1 MQLIIVESPSKAKT
15 IEKYLG
21 GKYKV
26 DASGG
31 HVRDLPEKRLGV
43 NIAKNYEPNYV
54 ISADKKPVI
63 KRLKEKVEKADKIY
77 LATDPD
83 REGEAISWHL
93 QEVLGLKDKA
103 QRIEFNEISEKAVKE
118 ALKNPR
124 EINYNLVDSQQ
135 ARRVLDRLVGYK
147 LSPLL
152 CKRIQ
157 NGLSAGRVQ
166 SVALRIIVDKEREIR
181 AFVPAEYWNLTA
193 TLSDGHHKPFTAY
206 LAEKDGKKFKPANQA
221 EADEV
226 ENAIKAANGAFAV
239 KQVKKTDTKSHAL
252 PPFTTSTMQQDAS
265 AKLNMSSPM
274 CMQVAQHLYEG
285 IETQEGH
292 LALVTYIRTDSVR
305 ISAESQARAREYIA
319 EKYGDEYVPE
329 KPNFYKSKKNAQDA
343 HEAIR
348 PIDLSMTP
356 EKVKPLLDRNHYNL
370 YKLIYER
377 FIASQM
383 SEAKYNYVTIDSVC
397 GDYTFRTNGRTVV
410 FKGYTAV
417 YDDYKANQETEDGE
431 IVKVIPPVKEGDGL
445 KAENV
450 SKEQKFT
457 KPPVRFTD
465 ASLVRIMEEKGIGR
479 PSTYATIISVLSK
492 RKYTVKENKYIV
504 PTDIAF
510 RITDMLVKYFPDIM
524 DVSFTA
530 GMEDKLDDIEKGGQ
544 DWHKIIADFYPP
556 FAEKLAFAATDGD
569 EITDIVCEKCGAP
582 MIRKNGRYGKFL
594 ACSNYP
600 ECSNIKS
607 EKEEVSDVK
616 CDKCGAMMVYKT
628 GKYGR
633 FLACPNYP
641 ECTNVKP
648 IDEETTTEKCEKCG
662 GDMVVKK
669 GRFGKYLQ
677 CTVCKATKSLTE
689 KAGVCPQCGNP
700 TQKMTSKSGKIFYG
714 CSNYPAC
721 NFMSWDMPTG
731 EHCPKCG
738 SYIVLTKDGKTR
750 KCSNKE
756 CDYSDKPK
764 KTKKADKTAETTK
777 AE

>member
-689 KAGVCPQCGNP
+689 KAGICPQCGNP

>member
-348 PIDLSMTP
+348 PIDLCMTP

-504 PTDIAF
+504 PTEIAF

>member
-193 TLSDGHHKPFTAY
+193 TLSDGQHKPFTAY

-226 ENAIKAANGAFAV
+226 ENAIKAAGGAFAV

-504 PTDIAF
+504 PTEIAF

>member
-1 MQLIIVESPSKAKT
+1 MKLVVIEGAGKVKT
-15 IEKYLG
+15 VEKYLG
-21 GKYKV
+21 KGYKV
-26 DASGG
+26 FATKG
-31 HVRDLPEKRLGV
+31 HIRDLPVRTLAV
-43 NIAKNYEPNYV
+43 NVKKNFEPRYEILP
-54 ISADKKPVI
+54 DKKETVEE
-63 KRLKEKVEKADKIY
+63 LKKLASKSDEIY

-181 AFVPAEYWNLTA
+181 AFVPTEYWNVTA
-193 TLSDGHHKPFTAY
+193 TLSDGQHKPFAAY
-206 LAEKDGKKFKPANQA
+206 LAEKNGKKFKPANGE
-221 EADEV
+221 EANEV
-226 ENAIKAANGAFAV
+226 ENAVKAAGNAFIV

-285 IETQEGH
+285 IETPEGH

-305 ISAESQARAREYIA
+305 ISAESQAKAREFIK
-319 EKYGDEYVPE
+319 EKYGEEYVPE

-370 YKLIYER
+370 YKLVYER

-417 YDDYKANQETEDGE
+417 YDDYKVAAENDDGE

-445 KAENV
+445 TSEKIE
-450 SKEQKFT
+450 KEQKFT

-492 RKYTVKENKYIV
+492 RKYTTKENKYIV

-510 RITDMLVKYFPDIM
+510 RITDMLVKYFPDVM

-530 GMEDKLDDIEKGGQ
+530 DMEDKLDDIEQGGQ

-569 EITDIVCEKCGAP
+569 EVTDILCEKCGAP

-677 CTVCKATKSLTE
+677 CMSCKATRSLAE

-700 TQKMTSKSGKIFYG
+700 TQKMTSKSGKSFYG
-714 CSNYPAC
+714 CSNYPEC

-738 SYIVLTKDGKTR
+738 SYIVLAKDGKTR

-764 KTKKADKTAETTK
+764 KSKKNEKTEEK
-777 AE
+777 N

>member
-193 TLSDGHHKPFTAY
+193 TLSDGQHKPFTAY

-504 PTDIAF
+504 PTEIAF

-530 GMEDKLDDIEKGGQ
+530 GMEDKLDDI
-544 DWHKIIADFYPP
+544 
-556 FAEKLAFAATDGD
+556 EKLAFAATDGD

-677 CTVCKATKSLTE
+677 CTVCKATKSLAE

-700 TQKMTSKSGKIFYG
+700 TQKMTSKSGKVFYG

>member
-348 PIDLSMTP
+348 PIDLGMTP

-504 PTDIAF
+504 PTEIAF

-689 KAGVCPQCGNP
+689 KAGICPQCGNP

>member
-166 SVALRIIVDKEREIR
+166 SVALRIIVDKEREIK

-348 PIDLSMTP
+348 PIDLCMTP

-504 PTDIAF
+504 PTEIAF

>member
-193 TLSDGHHKPFTAY
+193 TLSDGQHKPFTAY

-226 ENAIKAANGAFAV
+226 ENAIKAANGAFTV

-504 PTDIAF
+504 PTEIAF

>member
-305 ISAESQARAREYIA
+305 ISVESQARAREYIA

-504 PTDIAF
+504 PTEIAF

-616 CDKCGAMMVYKT
+616 CDKCGAMMIYKT

>member
-504 PTDIAF
+504 PTEIAF

>member
-226 ENAIKAANGAFAV
+226 ENAIKAANGAFVV

-504 PTDIAF
+504 PTEIAF

>member
-226 ENAIKAANGAFAV
+226 ENAIKAANGVFAV

-504 PTDIAF
+504 PTEIAF

>member
-166 SVALRIIVDKEREIR
+166 SVALRIIVDKEREIK

-348 PIDLSMTP
+348 PIDLCMTP

>member
-103 QRIEFNEISEKAVKE
+103 QRIEFNEISEKDVKE

-305 ISAESQARAREYIA
+305 ISVESQARAREYIA

-504 PTDIAF
+504 PTEIAF

>member
-63 KRLKEKVEKADKIY
+63 KRLKEKVEKADRIY

-348 PIDLSMTP
+348 PIDLCMTP

-504 PTDIAF
+504 PTEIAF

>member
-319 EKYGDEYVPE
+319 EKYGEEYVPE

-504 PTDIAF
+504 PTEIAF

-700 TQKMTSKSGKIFYG
+700 TQKMTSKSGKVFYG

>member
-305 ISAESQARAREYIA
+305 ISSESQARAREYIA

-348 PIDLSMTP
+348 PIDLCMTP